1 MAKKLQTPSK
11 VEPKAETRAETRKV
25 EPKKADKAP
34 KTQPAAAASR
44 APEDPAL
51 AAYAEA
57 LNALYRQDWETS
69 ARLFESVVRDGDRPD
84 LAERARQLLAVSRQR
99 QNGSAARKE
108 DEGDP
113 YLRAVVAKNRG
124 DLAGALALCREGGRE
139 TKDDRFAYLAA
150 AVHALENRTE
160 EAARALSRAVELNSK
175 NRVHAYHDADFADL
189 RKHKD
194 HRQLFELP

>member
-1 MAKKLQTPSK
+1 MAKKLQPASK
-11 VEPKAETRAETRKV
+11 VEPKV
-25 EPKKADKAP
+25 EKRQKAQDP
-34 KTQPAAAASR
+34 GTASS
-44 APEDPAL
+44 PSEDPAL
-51 AAYAEA
+51 RTYAEA

-69 ARLFESVVRDGDRPD
+69 ARLFENVVRDGDRPD

-99 QNGSAARKE
+99 QNGGAAGKE
-108 DEGDP
+108 ADEGDP
-113 YLRAVVAKNRG
+113 YLCAVVAKNRG
-124 DLAGALALCREGGRE
+124 DLAGALALCREAGRE

-150 AVHALENRTE
+150 AVHALENRTD

>member
-1 MAKKLQTPSK
+1 MAKKLQTGPK
-11 VEPKAETRAETRKV
+11 VETPK
-25 EPKKADKAP
+25 PQNPAP
-34 KTQPAAAASR
+34 GTGATQVSGSSPS
-44 APEDPAL
+44 DPAL
-51 AAYAEA
+51 EAYAEA

-99 QNGSAARKE
+99 QNGGAAKKE
-108 DEGDP
+108 AEAGDP
-113 YLRAVVAKNRG
+113 FLQAVVAKNRG
-124 DLAGALALCREGGRE
+124 DLAGALALCREGGRDA
-139 TKDDRFAYLAA
+139 KDERFAYLAA
-150 AVHALENRTE
+150 AVHALESRTE

-189 RKHKD
+189 RKQKD